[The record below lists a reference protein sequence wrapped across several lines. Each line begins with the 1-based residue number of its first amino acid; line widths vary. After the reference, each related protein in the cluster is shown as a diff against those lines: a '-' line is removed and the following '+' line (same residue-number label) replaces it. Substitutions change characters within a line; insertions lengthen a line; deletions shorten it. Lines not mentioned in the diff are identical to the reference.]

1 MKRFVNGEEIYLLHM
16 HELPEGNVE
25 INDKLK
31 EINDL
36 PHFEYLQKQIDRMVL
51 DFVLRENATKSK

>member
-1 MKRFVNGEEIYLLHM
+1 M